1 MKKLDL
7 AGKKFGR
14 LSVIDPAPNKGG
26 RTRWNCVCDCG
37 NLHCA
42 NTNHLVRGYTRSC
55 GCLKEEIISSGANTT
70 HGKRRSR
77 IYSIWCGIKDRCLN
91 KKSARYSSYGGRGIT
106 VCERWM
112 TFENFYEDMG
122 DAPNGMSVDRINN
135 DLGYSPEN
143 CKWSTPKEQANNTR
157 RNVKITVNGETKNAC
172 QWMEKLRVKSY
183 FLKNKTK
190 NGATKEEVIMSS
202 LGLSA
207 FPEQT

>member
-1 MKKLDL
+1 
-7 AGKKFGR
+7 
-14 LSVIDPAPNKGG
+14 
-26 RTRWNCVCDCG
+26 
-37 NLHCA
+37 
-42 NTNHLVRGYTRSC
+42 
-55 GCLKEEIISSGANTT
+55 
-70 HGKRRSR
+70 
-77 IYSIWCGIKDRCLN
+77 
-91 KKSARYSSYGGRGIT
+91 
-106 VCERWM
+106 M

-190 NGATKEEVIMSS
+190 NGATKEEVILSS
-202 LGLSA
+202 IELIGHDLV
-207 FPEQT
+207 